1 MSKSLGT
8 LTLDLVARI
17 AGFTQGMD
25 KAARESAKWRKKV
38 EDDMKAAGQYTRSG
52 LALVSA
58 AALGAA
64 YSLASITKSGMDLI
78 DSQSKLASSLNTSY
92 NSLTALQIAA
102 RDGGLDGL
110 EESLGT
116 LNERL
121 GAAEL
126 GSGKAS
132 IAVKALNLD
141 LQALSQM
148 DAAERVATI
157 ADAIQNSGI
166 STQLAAKY
174 LKDLGFAQNEAT
186 QFFAQGGDVIRAY
199 IQRVE
204 DLGLSLSDID
214 VAQVEAAGD
223 AMAVFGDFARAASQ
237 HLAVALS
244 PILQQVSQDLE
255 AMIIEAGGFG
265 PVVVDTVNTAI
276 NALAFVINAIDGVGV
291 VFETVAKGIAV
302 GFIRLQ
308 TYILGFADLIYSG
321 PIRALNALAQAASG
335 LSGIRVVV
343 PKLAGG
349 EALESRLKSLKGA
362 IAAGHNDMRKGLQA
376 PLAGTQMTKY
386 FEKAKISALDAAAAS
401 VKHGKSLRL
410 NGNIAQAAGGKAAKA
425 SGRAAKASRSATS
438 AVDKTV
444 EAIAR
449 EINALERAVKVW
461 GMTSGEVKLYDLRLQ
476 GATVAQIAHAKSLID
491 TVEKLDKK
499 KKAQESYTQLVK
511 DLRTDEEELN
521 DTLRERLDILKN
533 VGTATDKDYS
543 RAAEAA
549 FTDAP
554 DIGGLAPEDSG
565 MFSELAKIDDAASQL
580 ESWYTTQLEML
591 AKFRAKGAY
600 LNSQADEKDEALRAD
615 YNARQDAIENARQM
629 AKLAAGEEFFG
640 NLASVTKTFF
650 GENSKLYKAAFA
662 VEKAYAIAKAL
673 INVPKAYSDAY
684 AATVGIPVIGPAL
697 APIAGGV
704 AAAAQVAQAAMI
716 GNVNLSGQAHDGI
729 DSVPETGT
737 WLLEKGERVTT
748 SETSAKLDATLDN
761 IQRGNNSNSSASG
774 NVIVNINEDASKAGQ
789 VKESQNNDQRV
800 IDIFVAN
807 VMGDGQAASVIQNK
821 FGLVARGR

>member
-1 MSKSLGT
+1 MSRSLGT
-8 LTLDLVARI
+8 LTIDLIARI
-17 AGFTQGMD
+17 AGFTQGLD
-25 KAARESAKWRKKV
+25 KAGRESAKWRKKV
-38 EDDMKAAGQYTRSG
+38 EDDMKAAGQYTRAG
-52 LALVSA
+52 LAIVSA

-265 PVVVDTVNTAI
+265 PVVVNTVNNAI

-291 VFETVAKGIAV
+291 VFATVAKGIAV

-335 LSGIRVVV
+335 LSGIRFVV

-349 EALESRLKSLKGA
+349 AALESRLKSLKGA

-425 SGRAAKASRSATS
+425 SGRAAKAARSATS

-521 DTLRERLDILKN
+521 DTLRERLDILEN

-543 RAAEAA
+543 RVASAA

-554 DIGGLAPEDSG
+554 DIGGQEDSG

-591 AKFRAKGAY
+591 AKFRAKREV
-600 LNSQADEKDEALRAD
+600 LNSHWDEKDEALRAA
-615 YNARQDAIENARQM
+615 YNARQDEIENARQM

-673 INVPKAYSDAY
+673 INVPKTYSDAY

>member
-1 MSKSLGT
+1 MSRSLGT
-8 LTLDLVARI
+8 LTIDLIARI
-17 AGFTQGMD
+17 AGFTQGLD
-25 KAARESAKWRKKV
+25 KAGRESAKWRKKV
-38 EDDMKAAGQYTRSG
+38 EDDMKAAGQYTRAG
-52 LALVSA
+52 LAIVSA

-265 PVVVDTVNTAI
+265 PVVVNTVNNAI

-291 VFETVAKGIAV
+291 VFATVAKGIAV

-335 LSGIRVVV
+335 LSGIRFVV

-349 EALESRLKSLKGA
+349 AALESRLKSLKGA

-425 SGRAAKASRSATS
+425 SGRAAKAARSATS

-543 RAAEAA
+543 RAASAA

-554 DIGGLAPEDSG
+554 DIGGPEDSG
-565 MFSELAKIDDAASQL
+565 MFSELAKIDDEASKL

-591 AKFRAKGAY
+591 AKFRAERAD
-600 LNSQADEKDEALRAD
+600 LNSHWDEQDEALRAD
-615 YNARQDAIENARQM
+615 YNARQDEIENARQM
-629 AKLAAGEEFFG
+629 VKLAAGEEFFG
-640 NLASVTKTFF
+640 NLTGITKTFF

-684 AATVGIPVIGPAL
+684 VATVGIPVIGPAL

-704 AAAAQVAQAAMI
+704 AAAAQVAQVAMI